1 MTNPKKNTDATGEL
15 PATFAVSR
23 RSSRTAPTST
33 VRTHDPDAYRCDV
46 AAQAVLRGNQDIR
59 VIAVAASASGNGR
72 GHIVVRLGRVLVY
85 LEDRDALA
93 AGRDAWGRAG
103 ELADHAFGPLWCTEA
118 SEAAAR
124 IRRDGGTV
132 TD

>member
-1 MTNPKKNTDATGEL
+1 MTNPNKKTDATGEL
-15 PATFAVSR
+15 SPTFAISR
-23 RSSRTAPTST
+23 RSSRTGHTST
-33 VRTHDPDAYRCDV
+33 VRNHDPDAYRCDV

-59 VIAVAASASGNGR
+59 VIAVAACTSGNGR
-72 GHIVVRLGRVLVY
+72 GHIAVRLGRVLIY

-93 AGRDAWGRAG
+93 AGRDAWGRAA
-103 ELADHAFGPLWCTEA
+103 ELADHAFGPLWRTDA